1 MLCETLPGPCIGCV
15 CINKNLC
22 ICFGADLFDLLQ
34 HSSLLNKK
42 IMLHLRSTI
51 SILISFLGIVLFG
64 SGFFEV
70 NILPNINTTLP
81 PTTTTTKPN
90 ESFEPI
96 PNPSSYSRV
105 VILLIDALRPDMVN
119 SNDMPSTYKLLQTA
133 DNWAASTSTQTTTTN
148 PPSPTPRCTFVA
160 SATTPTVT
168 MPRIKALM
176 SGVNPSF
183 VDVFRNFDTVTL
195 EQDNLIRRLHQRGDR
210 CVLLGDDTWLKLF
223 PKEFDLK
230 QSDPTHSFFAQDT
243 IEVDNNI
250 TRHLNEFLDPTGKDK
265 LKC

>member
-1 MLCETLPGPCIGCV
+1 
-15 CINKNLC
+15 
-22 ICFGADLFDLLQ
+22 
-34 HSSLLNKK
+34 
-42 IMLHLRSTI
+42 MLHLRSTI

-70 NILPNINTTLP
+70 NILPNINTTPLITTLP
-81 PTTTTTKPN
+81 PTTTTKPN
-90 ESFEPI
+90 ESFESIPI
-96 PNPSSYSRV
+96 PPSYSRV